1 MRNRRVGT
9 GEKINW
15 ADVIRRFPRFDY
27 GTGRQA
33 LFLSFS
39 LSLAAC
45 AGGGRCNT
53 RIDDPV
59 HYRRSLARSR
69 KSPLVPRAFLKSIEP
84 DRSLIVRMLCF
95 DRQTEIRAV
104 VRHSTVYRCPTIP

>member
-59 HYRRSLARSR
+59 HYRRSLARSLAQIASR
-69 KSPLVPRAFLKSIEP
+69 TSGLFKVDRAGP
-84 DRSLIVRMLCF
+84 VADCPY
-95 DRQTEIRAV
+95 V
-104 VRHSTVYRCPTIP
+104 VF